1 MEVLILEGLEG
12 NIIRANS
19 KIRGELRAQR
29 DLKKAEKKA
38 P

>member
-12 NIIRANS
+12 NIIRENS
-19 KIRGELRAQR
+19 GIRDVLRAQR
-29 DLKKAEKKA
+29 NLRESEKKA